1 MAVITISRQ
10 FGAGGRSLG
19 EMLAKKI
26 GYRYVHEDIIKE
38 IALKAE
44 VSSEQVIAFEKRGTT
59 KLMKFLDKIMSKSYI
74 DRLTSENYG
83 YVDET
88 SYVDAVKSII
98 QGLYEEGN
106 VVIVG
111 RGGQF
116 ILKDKENICNILL
129 VADDQYR
136 TRFLME
142 NYYLNESGAKKA
154 MARADE
160 IRNRFLNFY
169 ADKEAHNNPLS
180 YNAVFNMG
188 RMSIEKVDNLIAQLI
203 VE

>member
-88 SYVDAVKSII
+88 SYVDAVNSII

-160 IRNRFLNFY
+160 IRNRFLSFY

>member
-154 MARADE
+154 IARADE
-160 IRNRFLNFY
+160 IRNRFLSFY

>member
-160 IRNRFLNFY
+160 IRNRFLSFY